1 MAVIRAR
8 RSGVRFCRTPLSQP
22 MGIKVRSAVKGG
34 WCSSPVTHSGRF
46 CATLS
51 GTCFFRFVPRCRCAT
66 ANHRLRRREVD
77 EKGLAL
83 APAAAFESSPDE

>member
-8 RSGVRFCRTPLSQP
+8 RSGARFCRTPRSQP
-22 MGIKVRSAVKGG
+22 IEVKARSVMEGG

-66 ANHRLRRREVD
+66 ANHRLRCREVD
-77 EKGLAL
+77 EKRVGVGASRCFREF
-83 APAAAFESSPDE
+83 AR